1 MLTTQTKHLHLTLS
15 PHAHTCIYSSLH
27 VSISTAMHL
36 YMHIFVSV
44 SVNAKEIGRVLFER
58 LDDRFGPCAFAYKS
72 INKFRKMKRHYQRQ
86 RQRRRQQRRQQR
98 RRDVSCPNEHC
109 DVATLPP
116 AQQLQLQ
123 FNCNSQLKLAQEA
136 TTQCFR
142 PCA

>member
-27 VSISTAMHL
+27 VSVSTAMHL

-86 RQRRRQQRRQQR
+86 RQRRRQQRRQLPKRTLR
-98 RRDVSCPNEHC
+98 RRDVAAC
-109 DVATLPP
+109 ATTSTSI
-116 AQQLQLQ
+116 QLQLAIEIGPRSNHTM
-123 FNCNSQLKLAQEA
+123 F
-136 TTQCFR
+136 
-142 PCA
+142 